1 MQPLDKGMDMDI
13 DALVPSGTDITPEER
28 EHRRNA
34 IRKFMERKKVA
45 QLTEAL
51 RMRLSYASF
60 KASRGYSSLPFSKLD
75 PLVDQEIAARSPS
88 PSVAS
93 SASMSTSLNGR
104 PAGGKKP
111 RGRPSSYHQGTA
123 HQYQQQY
130 PVGLGMKP
138 LPGGSFSAGASPA
151 LDAFPSDVHGL
162 PAPGSLYMALFGSTP
177 LGSNGFSPIKHSP
190 NLGYSPNGHTA
201 GVRRKRT
208 AGAAGSLPPPDS
220 PRKHRRT
227 TGSASFSHPPRG
239 SSGRALQREAAEAA
253 AILTSFLSSQESAT
267 TASPRASQSQGTK
280 MDSQSQGTTLVN
292 GGQSMS
298 RTSSTSSAGLRDRK
312 PNGLGA
318 PFDVADIKPKV
329 PSTPPRISTAQP
341 AMPAMDA
348 AETLVYL
355 ATSPSPARPPK
366 HGSTSHAMSSAGRV
380 LFAPTTP
387 VQAHHSHAR
396 SQSTPNGLQSAGAAQ
411 GTPFGFSFSDFVNV
425 SPSPAQPTSAFR
437 GGVAAEAEGKGLA
450 GLQAPPGIY

>member
-1 MQPLDKGMDMDI
+1 MSTDMDI
-13 DALVPSGTDITPEER
+13 DDLVPAGGDITPEER

-34 IRKFMERKKVA
+34 IKKFMERRKVA

-93 SASMSTSLNGR
+93 SASVASLNGR
-104 PAGGKKP
+104 AAGGGKKL
-111 RGRPSSYHQGTA
+111 RGRPSSYHPGTA
-123 HQYQQQY
+123 AP
-130 PVGLGMKP
+130 PVGLGMRHI
-138 LPGGSFSAGASPA
+138 PGSSFSAGASPA

-190 NLGYSPNGHTA
+190 NLSYSPNGHTA

-239 SSGRALQREAAEAA
+239 ASGRALQREAAEAA
-253 AILTSFLSSQESAT
+253 AILTSFLSSQESA
-267 TASPRASQSQGTK
+267 ASPRASQSQSTK
-280 MDSQSQGTTLVN
+280 IDGSQSQGTTLVD
-292 GGQSMS
+292 GGLSMS
-298 RTSSTSSAGLRDRK
+298 RTSSTSSAGLLDGK

-318 PFDVADIKPKV
+318 PFSVADIKPKV

-366 HGSTSHAMSSAGRV
+366 HGVSNAMSSAGRV

-396 SQSTPNGLQSAGAAQ
+396 SQSTPNGHPSAGAAQ

-437 GGVAAEAEGKGLA
+437 GGVAAEAEAKGFA